1 MNPINYSFHYS
12 GKFQNSRSNIA
23 TIVISDRLSVN
34 ILTLLEF
41 FTRVS
46 QLFILSRFL
55 FLFRAYHFSSRH
67 EISIHG
73 DKRMHPRFLVVSMRS
88 LKRISF
94 PSSIA
99 RPSEYFKKSFRSCT
113 FNYTVIQ
120 MASFTWY
127 FFGRVGRIENSMG
140 VSPFVFI
147 GRGKNLEFTRER
159 VFFIFFPPFFFVS
172 CSCAISLIFSFFFSF
187 SFASSIRL
195 VVRYKVKSVLGTGA
209 IRGQMRRDIS

>member
-1 MNPINYSFHYS
+1 
-12 GKFQNSRSNIA
+12 
-23 TIVISDRLSVN
+23 
-34 ILTLLEF
+34 
-41 FTRVS
+41 
-46 QLFILSRFL
+46 
-55 FLFRAYHFSSRH
+55 
-67 EISIHG
+67 
-73 DKRMHPRFLVVSMRS
+73 MHPRFLVVSMRS

-159 VFFIFFPPFFFVS
+159 VFFIFFPPLFLCLLLLRDIIDFFRFFFHFRLRHRS
-172 CSCAISLIFSFFFSF
+172 TLLYDIKWNPSWRDKRTDETRYFLIYLWEMDLYNALKLFFKKTFFSF
-187 SFASSIRL
+187 LSIRI
-195 VVRYKVKSVLGTGA
+195 YFI
-209 IRGQMRRDIS
+209 IRW